1 MANVVLILG
10 NGFDVDLGLNSKYT
24 DFINEEEW
32 KKLCKGLISKFPDKF
47 KQVSLLYHMQK
58 AGDDPSLWFDVENEI
73 YKYINAN
80 AFHENDSL
88 KRIGQLSQSEFR
100 LLREA
105 LYNYLQRISN
115 EFEIKEEKWSYI
127 LLKTLIESSNKVNV
141 YTFNYTNSCALCK
154 LPEID
159 FTYIH
164 GSLDDSDIVLG
175 CERKGREYIPEPF
188 SFMLKSNMISRPNN
202 IIEKLYKANEVIFF
216 GHSLNEFDFPYF
228 KEFFEYICQPI
239 DHELHLTFIT
249 KDEKSE
255 LDIRNNIQ
263 AQGIPVRNLYMSNI
277 VPLFI
282 HSIPEKLSKAD
293 EQIKFETLIQRIK
306 WDL

>member
-1 MANVVLILG
+1 MADVVLILG
-10 NGFDVDLGLNSKYT
+10 NGFDVDLGLKSKYT

-32 KKLCKGLISKFPDKF
+32 KKLCKGLISNFPDKF

-58 AGDDPSLWFDVENEI
+58 AGEDPSLWFDVENEI

-141 YTFNYTNSCALCK
+141 YTFNYTNSCALCN

-202 IIEKLYKANEVIFF
+202 IIKKLHKANEVIFF

-228 KEFFEYICQPI
+228 KEFFEYICYPI

-255 LDIRNNIQ
+255 LDIRNNLFE
-263 AQGIPVRNLYMSNI
+263 QGIDVRNLFKSNI
-277 VPLFI
+277 QATFI
-282 HSIPEKLSKAD
+282 CSELEKSLMTS
-293 EQIKFETLIQRIK
+293 EQVKFDNLLRRIK
-306 WDL
+306 